1 MCIRRADSV
10 YMVPPFL
17 AYYGVL
23 TGNETLVQEAYQQVW
38 TIHCTEITTAS

>member
-1 MCIRRADSV
+1 MRRRCRRADSV

-23 TGNETLVQEAYQQVW
+23 TSNQSLVQEAYQQVG
-38 TIHCTEITTAS
+38 HP